1 MAQTLY
7 NGAVVP
13 TNSDAYD
20 LTADLV
26 TMCLSLN
33 IPIPVANLAARN
45 GLAALAPGGVL
56 PIGTAVYRQDQSM
69 FTEKWDG
76 TTWRTAGHSEW
87 TRTGQLV
94 ITNTPWGVG
103 ALTIDTDKTTD
114 TAFITHPS
122 ADVLRFRDAGTY
134 AVTFSPESTAG
145 GTLNNRAY
153 AEIITGGETYRTIM
167 TGEDRVTATH
177 PNLRVEAN
185 QDALFA
191 VYHES
196 GADRTLKFR
205 IAVTRVS

>member
-87 TRTGQLV
+87 TRTGQSV
-94 ITNTPWGVG
+94 PTATTWGVG
-103 ALTIDTDKTTD
+103 ALTLDTAKTTD
-114 TAFITHPS
+114 TAFITHP
-122 ADVLRFRDAGTY
+122 ANDQLRFRDAGTY
-134 AVTFSPESTAG
+134 AVTFTANAAAG
-145 GTLNNRAY
+145 V
-153 AEIITGGETYRTIM
+153 TGRSFVEFQADGAAVIRTVM
-167 TGEDRVTATH
+167 TGEDTAAAVI
-177 PNLRVEAN
+177 PNYRAEAN
-185 QDALFA
+185 DTLVFA
-191 VYHES
+191 VYHSS
-196 GADRTLKFR
+196 GSDRSYNFR
-205 IAVTRVS
+205 IRVTRVS